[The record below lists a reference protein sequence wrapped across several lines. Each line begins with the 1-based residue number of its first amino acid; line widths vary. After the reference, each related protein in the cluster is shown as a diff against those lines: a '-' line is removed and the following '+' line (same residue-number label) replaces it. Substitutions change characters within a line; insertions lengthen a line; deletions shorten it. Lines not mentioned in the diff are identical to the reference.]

1 MEEKTEAVKGE
12 ETTVGL
18 TMNYNPFSF
27 ISCQE
32 DALVLAGCISHGLD
46 ADVIKKS
53 GDLFAT
59 ARAMLL
65 DACVCLLYRQG
76 GDSMSMQGLVDL
88 LQNDISHNED
98 QDMPSIKAAYDKI
111 EADGA
116 TVEED
121 LGLKRYRMFQA
132 IAYGETAISVELDL
146 YAKLSAMVDRPLV
159 GWTCKPNR
167 YASDS
172 HGDAL
177 FMRCL
182 TAPMIR
188 SPGLAD

>member
-88 LQNDISHNED
+88 LQNDILAWILATLFRCFRYLPLGFSPLRAPFLRES
-98 QDMPSIKAAYDKI
+98 QRCSRASLRSYFLRWRGFSIFVPSERVA
-111 EADGA
+111 
-116 TVEED
+116 
-121 LGLKRYRMFQA
+121 
-132 IAYGETAISVELDL
+132 SVSTPRSIPTSRSVAVVSLAGTSVQRKV
-146 YAKLSAMVDRPLV
+146 AK
-159 GWTCKPNR
+159 
-167 YASDS
+167 
-172 HGDAL
+172 
-177 FMRCL
+177 
-182 TAPMIR
+182 
-188 SPGLAD
+188 

>member
-98 QDMPSIKAAYDKI
+98 QDMPSIKAAYDK
-111 EADGA
+111 
-116 TVEED
+116 
-121 LGLKRYRMFQA
+121 KRYRMFQA

-159 GWTCKPNR
+159 G
-167 YASDS
+167 
-172 HGDAL
+172 
-177 FMRCL
+177 
-182 TAPMIR
+182 
-188 SPGLAD
+188 

>member
-1 MEEKTEAVKGE
+1 MEKKTEAVKGE

-132 IAYGETAISVELDL
+132 IAYGETAISVERDL
-146 YAKLSAMVDRPLV
+146 YAKLSAMADRPLV
-159 GWTCKPNR
+159 G
-167 YASDS
+167 
-172 HGDAL
+172 
-177 FMRCL
+177 
-182 TAPMIR
+182 
-188 SPGLAD
+188 

>member
-46 ADVIKKS
+46 ADIIKKS

-76 GDSMSMQGLVDL
+76 GDSMSMQGLVEL

-98 QDMPSIKAAYDKI
+98 HGMPSIKAAYDKI
-111 EADGA
+111 ESDGA

-146 YAKLSAMVDRPLV
+146 YAKLSAMADRPLV
-159 GWTCKPNR
+159 G
-167 YASDS
+167 
-172 HGDAL
+172 
-177 FMRCL
+177 
-182 TAPMIR
+182 
-188 SPGLAD
+188 

>member
-1 MEEKTEAVKGE
+1 MEEKTEAVKSE

-98 QDMPSIKAAYDKI
+98 QDMPSIKAPMTRSRPTARLSRRTWA
-111 EADGA
+111 EA
-116 TVEED
+116 VPH
-121 LGLKRYRMFQA
+121 
-132 IAYGETAISVELDL
+132 V
-146 YAKLSAMVDRPLV
+146 
-159 GWTCKPNR
+159 
-167 YASDS
+167 
-172 HGDAL
+172 
-177 FMRCL
+177 
-182 TAPMIR
+182 
-188 SPGLAD
+188 PGHRLR

>member
-1 MEEKTEAVKGE
+1 MVEKSETVKSE

-53 GDLFAT
+53 GDLFAP

-65 DACVCLLYRQG
+65 DACVCLLYRHG

-98 QDMPSIKAAYDKI
+98 QDMPSIKATYDKI

-146 YAKLSAMVDRPLV
+146 YAKLSAMADRPLV
-159 GWTCKPNR
+159 G
-167 YASDS
+167 
-172 HGDAL
+172 
-177 FMRCL
+177 
-182 TAPMIR
+182 
-188 SPGLAD
+188 

>member
-65 DACVCLLYRQG
+65 DACVCLLYR
-76 GDSMSMQGLVDL
+76 MQGLVDL

-146 YAKLSAMVDRPLV
+146 YAKLSAMADRPLV
-159 GWTCKPNR
+159 G
-167 YASDS
+167 
-172 HGDAL
+172 
-177 FMRCL
+177 
-182 TAPMIR
+182 
-188 SPGLAD
+188 

>member
-1 MEEKTEAVKGE
+1 MEEKTEAVKSE

-76 GDSMSMQGLVDL
+76 SLIDFSDTL
-88 LQNDISHNED
+88 LF
-98 QDMPSIKAAYDKI
+98 
-111 EADGA
+111 GA
-116 TVEED
+116 S
-121 LGLKRYRMFQA
+121 G
-132 IAYGETAISVELDL
+132 YGCPFFDE
-146 YAKLSAMVDRPLV
+146 R
-159 GWTCKPNR
+159 W
-167 YASDS
+167 
-172 HGDAL
+172 
-177 FMRCL
+177 
-182 TAPMIR
+182 
-188 SPGLAD
+188 

>member
-1 MEEKTEAVKGE
+1 MEEKTEAVKSE

-98 QDMPSIKAAYDKI
+98 QDMPSI

-159 GWTCKPNR
+159 G
-167 YASDS
+167 
-172 HGDAL
+172 
-177 FMRCL
+177 
-182 TAPMIR
+182 
-188 SPGLAD
+188 

>member
-1 MEEKTEAVKGE
+1 MMSKLKPEIDRKGISLWKKRPKPLRAR

-65 DACVCLLYRQG
+65 DACVAC
-76 GDSMSMQGLVDL
+76 
-88 LQNDISHNED
+88 
-98 QDMPSIKAAYDKI
+98 SIARAA
-111 EADGA
+111 
-116 TVEED
+116 
-121 LGLKRYRMFQA
+121 
-132 IAYGETAISVELDL
+132 
-146 YAKLSAMVDRPLV
+146 
-159 GWTCKPNR
+159 
-167 YASDS
+167 
-172 HGDAL
+172 
-177 FMRCL
+177 
-182 TAPMIR
+182 IR
-188 SPGLAD
+188 

>member
-1 MEEKTEAVKGE
+1 MEEKTEAVKCE

-53 GDLFAT
+53 RDLFAT

-88 LQNDISHNED
+88 LGESRRPGSPVSTKKRETSGRTSTTRRRTDSW
-98 QDMPSIKAAYDKI
+98 S
-111 EADGA
+111 A
-116 TVEED
+116 T
-121 LGLKRYRMFQA
+121 
-132 IAYGETAISVELDL
+132 TACAWRI
-146 YAKLSAMVDRPLV
+146 
-159 GWTCKPNR
+159 
-167 YASDS
+167 
-172 HGDAL
+172 
-177 FMRCL
+177 L
-182 TAPMIR
+182 T
-188 SPGLAD
+188 

>member
-88 LQNDISHNED
+88 LQNDISHAYQEIFTRFSD
-98 QDMPSIKAAYDKI
+98 GPGVLLDEIEIPEGYRIISGEKWASDLSGIGREWIDDIKPCW
-111 EADGA
+111 
-116 TVEED
+116 
-121 LGLKRYRMFQA
+121 
-132 IAYGETAISVELDL
+132 
-146 YAKLSAMVDRPLV
+146 RPL
-159 GWTCKPNR
+159 KII
-167 YASDS
+167 SDAERAIT
-172 HGDAL
+172 GRQA
-177 FMRCL
+177 
-182 TAPMIR
+182 T
-188 SPGLAD
+188 

>member
-1 MEEKTEAVKGE
+1 MEEKTEAVKSE

-46 ADVIKKS
+46 ADIIKKS

-76 GDSMSMQGLVDL
+76 GDSMSMQGLVAL

-98 QDMPSIKAAYDKI
+98 QDMPSIK
-111 EADGA
+111 ADGA

-159 GWTCKPNR
+159 G
-167 YASDS
+167 
-172 HGDAL
+172 
-177 FMRCL
+177 
-182 TAPMIR
+182 
-188 SPGLAD
+188 

>member
-1 MEEKTEAVKGE
+1 MVEKTEAVKSE

-98 QDMPSIKAAYDKI
+98 QGMPSIKAAYDKI

-121 LGLKRYRMFQA
+121 LGLKRYRMFQV

-146 YAKLSAMVDRPLV
+146 YAKLSAMADRPLV
-159 GWTCKPNR
+159 G
-167 YASDS
+167 
-172 HGDAL
+172 
-177 FMRCL
+177 
-182 TAPMIR
+182 
-188 SPGLAD
+188 

>member
-1 MEEKTEAVKGE
+1 MEEKTEAVKSE

-88 LQNDISHNED
+88 LQNDISHNDDDYALD
-98 QDMPSIKAAYDKI
+98 Q
-111 EADGA
+111 G
-116 TVEED
+116 
-121 LGLKRYRMFQA
+121 
-132 IAYGETAISVELDL
+132 
-146 YAKLSAMVDRPLV
+146 
-159 GWTCKPNR
+159 
-167 YASDS
+167 
-172 HGDAL
+172 
-177 FMRCL
+177 CL
-182 TAPMIR
+182 
-188 SPGLAD
+188 

>member
-46 ADVIKKS
+46 ADAIKKS

-121 LGLKRYRMFQA
+121 LGLKRYR
-132 IAYGETAISVELDL
+132 ISAISNPSSPATSHAISL
-146 YAKLSAMVDRPLV
+146 KRSSTPSTRT
-159 GWTCKPNR
+159 GRR
-167 YASDS
+167 YF
-172 HGDAL
+172 GQK
-177 FMRCL
+177 
-182 TAPMIR
+182 TTW
-188 SPGLAD
+188 

>member
-1 MEEKTEAVKGE
+1 MVEKSETVKSE
-12 ETTVGL
+12 ETTAGS
-18 TMNYNPFSF
+18 TMSYNPFSF

-76 GDSMSMQGLVDL
+76 GDSISMQDLVDL

-98 QDMPSIKAAYDKI
+98 HGMPSIKLPM
-111 EADGA
+111 
-116 TVEED
+116 T
-121 LGLKRYRMFQA
+121 RSRP
-132 IAYGETAISVELDL
+132 TAR
-146 YAKLSAMVDRPLV
+146 LSRRIWD
-159 GWTCKPNR
+159 
-167 YASDS
+167 
-172 HGDAL
+172 
-177 FMRCL
+177 
-182 TAPMIR
+182 
-188 SPGLAD
+188 

>member
-1 MEEKTEAVKGE
+1 MEEKTEAVKSE

-98 QDMPSIKAAYDKI
+98 KI

-146 YAKLSAMVDRPLV
+146 YAKLSAMADRPLV
-159 GWTCKPNR
+159 G
-167 YASDS
+167 
-172 HGDAL
+172 
-177 FMRCL
+177 
-182 TAPMIR
+182 
-188 SPGLAD
+188 

>member
-98 QDMPSIKAAYDKI
+98 QDIPSIKAAYDKI
-111 EADGA
+111 EADGSNCR
-116 TVEED
+116 
-121 LGLKRYRMFQA
+121 G
-132 IAYGETAISVELDL
+132 
-146 YAKLSAMVDRPLV
+146 
-159 GWTCKPNR
+159 
-167 YASDS
+167 YASVPHS
-172 HGDAL
+172 AQPS
-177 FMRCL
+177 R
-182 TAPMIR
+182 TR
-188 SPGLAD
+188 SFSPVTSWYRSYYRTHPCRKRHRIPSCKTGSRRPAR